1 MSSIDLV
8 ILGMAIERPL
18 SAYDIQKDIEYH
30 HFRRWT
36 RISIPSVYKKVLQLK
51 DKGYLKS
58 ESVKGNRFA
67 EKAVYSVTEKGR
79 AYFERLMDECASAEV
94 ALQFDFNVVI
104 TNLSRLETPRA
115 LILVEKLRKSITKS
129 REKNALYK
137 ELYSSIPFAGRAIF
151 EQQELL
157 YASLLDWLDSFGA
170 GLADGG

>member
-1 MSSIDLV
+1 
-8 ILGMAIERPL
+8 
-18 SAYDIQKDIEYH
+18 
-30 HFRRWT
+30 
-36 RISIPSVYKKVLQLK
+36 
-51 DKGYLKS
+51 
-58 ESVKGNRFA
+58 
-67 EKAVYSVTEKGR
+67 
-79 AYFERLMDECASAEV
+79 
-94 ALQFDFNVVI
+94 VVI